1 MQNFFFGLEYS
12 SCVTTK
18 FNDAPTVNTSNKF
31 IFFNFEQTQTYMRW
45 TQEELN
51 DYVMRLKSDAKIVVA
66 AQKLLPKKRKNKYQA
81 IATVVDSITF
91 ASKLE
96 SNYYRVLKEAVKK
109 GDILFFVRQVPFYL
123 KGAKLVVD
131 FMVVRKDGVS
141 FEDTKGGRPT
151 EAWAAKRRMVEARY
165 PIKIILRGK
174 DFVTAMMREYGLK

>member
-1 MQNFFFGLEYS
+1 
-12 SCVTTK
+12 
-18 FNDAPTVNTSNKF
+18 
-31 IFFNFEQTQTYMRW
+31 MRW

-96 SNYYRVLKEAVKK
+96 SNYYRVLKEAVKN